1 MATDN
6 PYKAPSAAVS
16 DRVFAGPAGGT
27 LADGIAGNYDFQIM
41 DVIKEAWQRQSGLK
55 GAFWLGFLL
64 MYLVMIGVSLIIGI
78 VSATLVATGGQ
89 NAEPSGAMIVAQII
103 LQVVIMAIMYP
114 MYAGLF
120 MMGVNRSVDLPV
132 KGTMVFGYFGV
143 LLSIFF
149 AMLLITAF
157 SFLGSLLLVIPGIY
171 LSIAYSMAIPLIAE
185 KKLGVWAAMEASRRA
200 VTRHWF
206 KYFFT
211 YLLMGLLL
219 MASAALLLI
228 GLIWTL
234 PMMIAVV
241 GILYRITYGVEEARE
256 VVDAGQGVPVPAQA

>member
-1 MATDN
+1 MSTDN
-6 PYKAPSAAVS
+6 PYKTPSAAVS

-41 DVIKEAWQRQSGLK
+41 DVIKEGWQRQSGLK

-64 MYLVMIGVSLIIGI
+64 MYLVMIGVSLVIGI
-78 VSATLVATGGQ
+78 VSAVLVATGGQ
-89 NAEPSGAMIVAQII
+89 AEPSGAVTAVQII
-103 LQVVIMAIMYP
+103 LQVVIMAVMYP

-120 MMGVNRSVDLPV
+120 MMGVHRSVDLPV

-143 LLSIFF
+143 MLSIFF

-157 SFLGSLLLVIPGIY
+157 SFIGFLLVIPGIY

-200 VTRHWF
+200 VTKHWF

-219 MASAALLLI
+219 TVSAIPLFI
-228 GLIWTL
+228 GAIWTL
-234 PMMIAVV
+234 PMMIAVI

-256 VVDAGQGVPVPAQA
+256 AVDAGQAVPVPAQA